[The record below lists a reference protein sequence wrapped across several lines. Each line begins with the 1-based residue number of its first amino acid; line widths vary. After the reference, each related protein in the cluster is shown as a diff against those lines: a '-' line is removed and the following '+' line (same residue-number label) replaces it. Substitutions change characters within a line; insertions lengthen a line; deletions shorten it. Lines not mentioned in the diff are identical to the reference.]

1 MNKREVS
8 SLDKEI
14 KDKINFVFVK
24 TIQKYI
30 MIYLKEVKKM
40 LETKR
45 IKEIKNLYKGEIEE
59 LLYEEV
65 TKDNNTTFIRIYIK
79 LNDEYNTLLNL
90 GIIGIKTEEKVNELV
105 NLGYKKY

>member
-1 MNKREVS
+1 
-8 SLDKEI
+8 
-14 KDKINFVFVK
+14 
-24 TIQKYI
+24 
-30 MIYLKEVKKM
+30 M

-79 LNDEYNTLLNL
+79 LNDEYLLQE
-90 GIIGIKTEEKVNELV
+90 TR
-105 NLGYKKY
+105 

>member
-1 MNKREVS
+1 
-8 SLDKEI
+8 
-14 KDKINFVFVK
+14 
-24 TIQKYI
+24 
-30 MIYLKEVKKM
+30 M

-45 IKEIKNLYKGEIEE
+45 IKEIKNLYKDEIEE

-65 TKDNNTTFIRIYIK
+65 TKDNNTTFLRIYIK

-105 NLGYKKY
+105 NLGYKKVLKK

>member
-1 MNKREVS
+1 
-8 SLDKEI
+8 
-14 KDKINFVFVK
+14 
-24 TIQKYI
+24 
-30 MIYLKEVKKM
+30 M

-59 LLYEEV
+59 LLSEEV
-65 TKDNNTTFIRIYIK
+65 TKDNNTTFLRIYIK

-105 NLGYKKY
+105 NLGYKKVLKK

>member
-1 MNKREVS
+1 
-8 SLDKEI
+8 
-14 KDKINFVFVK
+14 
-24 TIQKYI
+24 
-30 MIYLKEVKKM
+30 M

-65 TKDNNTTFIRIYIK
+65 TKDNNTTFLRIYIK

-90 GIIGIKTEEKVNELV
+90 GIIGIKQ
-105 NLGYKKY
+105 KKKLMN

>member
-1 MNKREVS
+1 
-8 SLDKEI
+8 
-14 KDKINFVFVK
+14 
-24 TIQKYI
+24 
-30 MIYLKEVKKM
+30 M

-105 NLGYKKY
+105 NLGYKKVLKKIVIFKTLQHKFK

>member
-1 MNKREVS
+1 M
-8 SLDKEI
+8 
-14 KDKINFVFVK
+14 
-24 TIQKYI
+24 
-30 MIYLKEVKKM
+30 
-40 LETKR
+40 
-45 IKEIKNLYKGEIEE
+45 KEIKNLYKGEIEE

-105 NLGYKKY
+105 NLGYKKVLKK

>member
-1 MNKREVS
+1 
-8 SLDKEI
+8 
-14 KDKINFVFVK
+14 
-24 TIQKYI
+24 
-30 MIYLKEVKKM
+30 M

-45 IKEIKNLYKGEIEE
+45 IKEIKNLYKDEIEE

-105 NLGYKKY
+105 NLGYKKVLKK

>member
-1 MNKREVS
+1 
-8 SLDKEI
+8 
-14 KDKINFVFVK
+14 
-24 TIQKYI
+24 
-30 MIYLKEVKKM
+30 M

-45 IKEIKNLYKGEIEE
+45 IKEIKNLYKGEIKE

-105 NLGYKKY
+105 NLGYKKVLKK

>member
-1 MNKREVS
+1 
-8 SLDKEI
+8 
-14 KDKINFVFVK
+14 
-24 TIQKYI
+24 

-65 TKDNNTTFIRIYIK
+65 TKDNNITFLRIYIK

-105 NLGYKKY
+105 NLGYKKVLKK

>member
-1 MNKREVS
+1 
-8 SLDKEI
+8 
-14 KDKINFVFVK
+14 
-24 TIQKYI
+24 
-30 MIYLKEVKKM
+30 M

-65 TKDNNTTFIRIYIK
+65 TKDNNTTFLRIFIK

-105 NLGYKKY
+105 NLGYKKVLKK

>member
-1 MNKREVS
+1 
-8 SLDKEI
+8 
-14 KDKINFVFVK
+14 
-24 TIQKYI
+24 
-30 MIYLKEVKKM
+30 M

-65 TKDNNTTFIRIYIK
+65 TKDNNTTFLRIYIK
-79 LNDEYNTLLNL
+79 RNDEYNTLLNL

-105 NLGYKKY
+105 NLGYKKVLKK

>member
-1 MNKREVS
+1 
-8 SLDKEI
+8 
-14 KDKINFVFVK
+14 
-24 TIQKYI
+24 
-30 MIYLKEVKKM
+30 M

-45 IKEIKNLYKGEIEE
+45 IKDLYKGEIEE

-105 NLGYKKY
+105 NLGYKKVLKK

>member
-1 MNKREVS
+1 
-8 SLDKEI
+8 
-14 KDKINFVFVK
+14 
-24 TIQKYI
+24 
-30 MIYLKEVKKM
+30 M

-65 TKDNNTTFIRIYIK
+65 TKDNNTTFLRICIK

-105 NLGYKKY
+105 NLGYKKVLKK